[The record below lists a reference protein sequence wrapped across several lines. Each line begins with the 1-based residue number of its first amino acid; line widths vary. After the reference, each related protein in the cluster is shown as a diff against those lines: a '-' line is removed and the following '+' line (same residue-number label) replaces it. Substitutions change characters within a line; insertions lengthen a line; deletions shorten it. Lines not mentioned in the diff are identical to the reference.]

1 MTHCGSEALTKYKRM
16 FGSGRMAQC
25 GSSHIGE
32 VEGEIHQDR
41 VIACSILVMIKN
53 GGTGNAMKNT
63 ILCAAKVYVQV
74 KRSISVLS
82 QYSRPS
88 RLKHRTISERAVPP

>member
-16 FGSGRMAQC
+16 FGSGLMAQC

-41 VIACSILVMIKN
+41 VIACSILVMIVN

-63 ILCAAKVYVQV
+63 ILCAAKVCAQV
-74 KRSISVLS
+74 IFIISHVIKW
-82 QYSRPS
+82 P
-88 RLKHRTISERAVPP
+88 KIDFFA

>member
-41 VIACSILVMIKN
+41 VIACSISVMIKN
-53 GGTGNAMKNT
+53 GGTGNVMKNT
-63 ILCAAKVYVQV
+63 ILCAAKVCAQV
-74 KRSISVLS
+74 IFSHVIKWSKFDFLPVV
-82 QYSRPS
+82 
-88 RLKHRTISERAVPP
+88 KK

>member
-1 MTHCGSEALTKYKRM
+1 
-16 FGSGRMAQC
+16 MAQS

-41 VIACSILVMIKN
+41 VIACSILVMIVN

-63 ILCAAKVYVQV
+63 ILCAANVFVQV
-74 KRSISVLS
+74 KRSISVLF
-82 QYSRPS
+82 
-88 RLKHRTISERAVPP
+88 TIFSVIYFETSHDKRESCPPKVEVVIFEGFQKIS